1 MRHIIT
7 IIKKQIKETTKNTS
21 VLIQFVMFPLLT
33 IIMTKSVRMEGMPEN
48 FFVNLFAI
56 MYIGMAPLTCM
67 SAILSE
73 EKEKNTLRVLIMAD
87 VSPVQY
93 LLGIGSYIFT
103 ICLAG
108 SILFCCLLENVTGQD
123 RAVFLLLLAVGIVTS
138 LVIGAAIGIGSRDQ
152 MQATSI
158 TVPVMLIFSFLPMLS
173 MFNKTFEKIAQI
185 TYSEQIRI
193 IISDPEKGKN
203 CLQNIY
209 IILLN
214 IFLAGIVFLI
224 LYKKQGTGLKSLLPP
239 EHP

>member
-1 MRHIIT
+1 MCHIIT
-7 IIKKQIKETTKNTS
+7 IIKKQIKETPKNTS

-33 IIMTKSVRMEGMPEN
+33 VIMTKSVRMEGMPEN
-48 FFVNLFAI
+48 FFVNLFST

-73 EKEKNTLRVLIMAD
+73 EKEKNTLRVLMMAG
-87 VSPVQY
+87 VTPAQY
-93 LLGIGSYIFT
+93 LIGIGSYIFT
-103 ICLAG
+103 ICLSG
-108 SILFCCLLENVTGQD
+108 CVLFCCMLENVTGYG
-123 RAVFLLLLAVGIVTS
+123 RTRFLLFLAAGIATS

-193 IISDPEKGKN
+193 LINNPERNGN
-203 CLQNIY
+203 CLQNIS

-214 IFLAGIVFLI
+214 IFLAGIVFLL
-224 LYKKQGTGLKSLLPP
+224 LYKKQDKRSY
-239 EHP
+239 HS